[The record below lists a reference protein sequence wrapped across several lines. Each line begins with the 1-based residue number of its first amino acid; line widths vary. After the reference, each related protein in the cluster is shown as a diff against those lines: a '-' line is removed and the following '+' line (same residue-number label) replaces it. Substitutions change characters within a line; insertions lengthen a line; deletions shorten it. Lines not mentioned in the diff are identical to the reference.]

1 MSQPFQQIK
10 IYYLMN
16 LDSKISI
23 VLMIPKSIN
32 FTSTFSPN
40 LKIQESMTISTMCSK
55 DMSIIFLSLFYL
67 FLSSCTG
74 TIHVVSK
81 SESTSCQSSLKDL
94 FSYRYCYYPNKILI
108 VLLMAGILVTTLISL

>member
-55 DMSIIFLSLFYL
+55 DIHNLPKPVLF
-67 FLSSCTG
+67 
-74 TIHVVSK
+74 VS
-81 SESTSCQSSLKDL
+81 
-94 FSYRYCYYPNKILI
+94 
-108 VLLMAGILVTTLISL
+108 